1 MKTKS
6 RFASS
11 FVAPWCVLIAIFA
24 ASASSASAQTLI
36 AHYNLSPTNPTVGN
50 LFTDSSPTTEQTPS
64 LTLSSAGGGAI
75 RSTTVLSPD
84 PTATTAASAFFDG
97 NGGRY
102 VRNGTDFTGYT
113 ALTFDWHMMST
124 GTADGV
130 HTVFGSG
137 SSMNNA
143 GSFRVNINPDQ
154 ETLTVQHRM
163 AAGVLAQSTYSVAG
177 LDDWQH
183 YTVTIDNSVVT
194 TDGHLSLWVGGQ
206 LQTPTTATISGTVT
220 GAAFGSSW
228 FVVGRY
234 ADGLTG
240 NFTGY
245 LQDFKIYSGTLIPE
259 PASIALFIGLA
270 GAAMVFV
277 VRRRR

>member
-1 MKTKS
+1 
-6 RFASS
+6 
-11 FVAPWCVLIAIFA
+11 
-24 ASASSASAQTLI
+24 
-36 AHYNLSPTNPTVGN
+36 
-50 LFTDSSPTTEQTPS
+50 
-64 LTLSSAGGGAI
+64 
-75 RSTTVLSPD
+75 
-84 PTATTAASAFFDG
+84 
-97 NGGRY
+97 
-102 VRNGTDFTGYT
+102 
-113 ALTFDWHMMST
+113 
-124 GTADGV
+124 
-130 HTVFGSG
+130 
-137 SSMNNA
+137 MNNA

-194 TDGHLSLWVGGQ
+194 TDGHLSLWIGGQ

-228 FVVGRY
+228 LVVGRY